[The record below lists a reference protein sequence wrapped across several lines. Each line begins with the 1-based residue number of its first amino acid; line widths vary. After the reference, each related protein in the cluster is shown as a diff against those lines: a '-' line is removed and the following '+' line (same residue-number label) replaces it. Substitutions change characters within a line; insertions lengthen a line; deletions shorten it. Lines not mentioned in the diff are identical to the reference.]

1 MVGMSKVSKALHC
14 NKCMYMHKCNK
25 YMYLLNVRRVE
36 INCTEC
42 NIFYCRHVEG
52 VEGITL

>member
-1 MVGMSKVSKALHC
+1 MVGMLKVLKVLHC
-14 NKCMYMHKCNK
+14 NKCMYIHKCNK
-25 YMYLLNVRRVE
+25 YMYLLNVGCVE
-36 INCTEC
+36 INCMEC